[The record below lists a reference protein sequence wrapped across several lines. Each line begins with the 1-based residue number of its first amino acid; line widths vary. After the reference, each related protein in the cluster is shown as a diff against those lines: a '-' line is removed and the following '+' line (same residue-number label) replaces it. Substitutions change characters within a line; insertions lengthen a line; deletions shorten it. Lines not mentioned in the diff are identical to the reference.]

1 MQTSKTV
8 EFKNEDTISRR
19 DKHQLYSKWQD
30 FSRSNFEFET
40 MTPELFE
47 FLVIDCGFDHKE
59 ETFGDIAMFW
69 VHYFHESLEQ
79 TRYFIDYLAH
89 SDLARPSRTR
99 MPGDPLADLKRAVQQ
114 DVQLHYDRLVACL
127 EDLEQDFLETKQA
140 SEIQRW
146 LDEGETLPIKL
157 RQSRIR
163 RYINLIE
170 IRRQAQSGTDFQTDE
185 VRQHLLD
192 ILSEIAAGKDPSDQI
207 TDLERRFT
215 TEADLVDLYAQ
226 AGPFAHMHVDDHDL
240 ILSPVVYV
248 TAKMRAKL
256 AMCFKREIISTQLP
270 KLKEVLLNGKPG
282 RLIQQYPLFARL
294 VHLRRQAA
302 AQAAQNGFR
311 PAYEY
316 RQQHANGHTTTTAQA
331 MKDWDPVLA
340 RARLSQNGT
349 GRPLSAHTTSQAA
362 NHAQQTH
369 D

>member
-1 MQTSKTV
+1 
-8 EFKNEDTISRR
+8 
-19 DKHQLYSKWQD
+19 
-30 FSRSNFEFET
+30 
-40 MTPELFE
+40 MTPELVE

-89 SDLARPSRTR
+89 SDLARHIRASRQKES
-99 MPGDPLADLKRAVQQ
+99 LADLKQAVQQ
-114 DVQLHYDRLVACL
+114 DVQLHYDRLVTCL
-127 EDLEQDFLETKQA
+127 DDLEQDFLETKQA

-146 LDEGETLPIKL
+146 LDEGETFPIKL
-157 RQSRIR
+157 RQSRIQ

-170 IRRQAQSGTDFQTDE
+170 MRRQTQPGNSFQTDE
-185 VRQHLLD
+185 VRQNLLD

-215 TEADLVDLYAQ
+215 TEAELVDLYAQ
-226 AGPFAHMHVDDHDL
+226 AGPFAHMRVDDHDL

-256 AMCFKREIISTQLP
+256 AMCFKREIIPTQLP
-270 KLKEVLLNGKPG
+270 TPKAAFLSGKPG

-294 VHLRRQAA
+294 VYLRRQAA
-302 AQAAQNGFR
+302 QNGLR

-316 RQQHANGHTTTTAQA
+316 PEVTA
-331 MKDWDPVLA
+331 
-340 RARLSQNGT
+340 
-349 GRPLSAHTTSQAA
+349 
-362 NHAQQTH
+362 
-369 D
+369 